1 MMQNLRRFWVYIR
14 PDLWLFVLTLVLM
27 PVQAGL
33 GIAQP
38 LVLKKILDEH
48 LVAGKAEGLQSWALV
63 WLGLAVPV
71 LFLVTRFAA
80 HTAGWLTLMY
90 GMVGIVTFGV
100 LQLVLAIL
108 VAARADKV
116 WPAAAGPVSATLK
129 IPLPT
134 AAGAVR
140 QARIT
145 ATMSSRCTRFSRCSP
160 EPPST
165 GRPSRS

>member
-1 MMQNLRRFWVYIR
+1 MA
-14 PDLWLFVLTLVLM
+14 M
-27 PVQAGL
+27 PASL
-33 GIAQP
+33 
-38 LVLKKILDEH
+38 
-48 LVAGKAEGLQSWALV
+48 LQRAAVALV

-116 WPAAAGPVSATLK
+116 WPAAAGPVSAILMLVTLL
-129 IPLPT
+129 INALS
-134 AAGAVR
+134 VFLM
-140 QARIT
+140 ARFDKRKGMV
-145 ATMSSRCTRFSRCSP
+145 A
-160 EPPST
+160 
-165 GRPSRS
+165 